1 LDAQLNIPESGNS
14 IPDILDEARWG
25 IEVWR
30 QAQEPDGRVATW
42 IEATSHPKTS
52 NPGHDHQPYYL
63 GLATRQSSL
72 NYAAHAAL
80 LARGLL
86 RAGATEVAAIYIAS
100 ARAAFA
106 FGSRTDL
113 RVGFNLTATVRWDEP
128 EEVGASY
135 MLYAAAQL
143 LLATEDSAFSTLL
156 ETDPKYAAALTL
168 ELNNAHWQ
176 NDQTFGLL
184 AFASNPEKFPSSGVA
199 QNGALGWGAAC
210 EAKYVEQADAW
221 LGRQAA
227 NPYRKVWYTPDHGY
241 FKLMAWGSNGFRPIK
256 WLTAAFAVTGD
267 TKYRDG
273 ALLGVNWMHGSNPL
287 GRPFTTGLGHTPM
300 TAVLSLPS
308 YAEGGNVHDEPIP
321 GITIYGIIG
330 AVTQTAATRVFG
342 LFDDARSNDPYNG
355 AAIAQLPPPYYNTSA
370 TLQDVK
376 EKLETTL
383 PWWRRLTMLESQNVP
398 ITEYTVAETIGHAAA
413 VVGMLM
419 GPGWLPPD
427 ALKDAPARSRD
438 ELLDGWMIQP

>member
-1 LDAQLNIPESGNS
+1 M
-14 IPDILDEARWG
+14 
-25 IEVWR
+25 
-30 QAQEPDGRVATW
+30 
-42 IEATSHPKTS
+42 
-52 NPGHDHQPYYL
+52 
-63 GLATRQSSL
+63 

-143 LLATEDSAFSTLL
+143 LLATEDPAFSTLL

-308 YAEGGNVHDEPIP
+308 YTEGGNVHDEPIP

-398 ITEYTVAETIGHAAA
+398 ITEYAVAETIGHAAA